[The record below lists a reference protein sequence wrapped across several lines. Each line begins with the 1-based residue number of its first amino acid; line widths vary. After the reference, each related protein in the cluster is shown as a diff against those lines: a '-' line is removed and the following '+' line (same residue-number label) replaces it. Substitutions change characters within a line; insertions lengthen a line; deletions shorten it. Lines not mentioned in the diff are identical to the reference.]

1 MPFYNS
7 FSSDMNYTV
16 CIITCFAGK
25 RNNNLKNLYFY
36 LQKDFSSVKITN
48 VANLYI
54 FWQELTVGCRISIS
68 CGDYRD
74 M

>member
-1 MPFYNS
+1 
-7 FSSDMNYTV
+7 MNYTV

-48 VANLYI
+48 VANLYRSVR
-54 FWQELTVGCRISIS
+54 FWMSDQGLIESPERG
-68 CGDYRD
+68 YRYV
-74 M
+74 